1 MGFIFGVSLKEL
13 YTRHVKYILLI
24 NTLFFLS
31 SEISIETI
39 PDELRTL
46 FIFYTEDLFYEVK
59 IIFVIFQEK
68 KRRCWIPETVGR
80 IEEKEERKR
89 CSMSDFSHILSF
101 LQV

>member
-1 MGFIFGVSLKEL
+1 MLYSNIGEINGIHFWGVFEGIIYQTCKV
-13 YTRHVKYILLI
+13 HFADKHP
-24 NTLFFLS
+24 FFLS

-68 KRRCWIPETVGR
+68 KRRC
-80 IEEKEERKR
+80 
-89 CSMSDFSHILSF
+89 
-101 LQV
+101 